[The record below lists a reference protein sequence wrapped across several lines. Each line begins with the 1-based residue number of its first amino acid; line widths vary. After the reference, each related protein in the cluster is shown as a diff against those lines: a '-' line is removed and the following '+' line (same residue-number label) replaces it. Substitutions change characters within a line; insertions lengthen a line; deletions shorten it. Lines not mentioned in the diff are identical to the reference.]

1 MSLSAPLTIIKLI
14 MLCVVQGC
22 TTYGGGFVTC
32 TIRTL
37 HLWPSTALQEL
48 AGTVTGLLRVDAE
61 TDKVAL
67 GAE

>member
-1 MSLSAPLTIIKLI
+1 